1 MVVMAVQIAYFR
13 SSPGWLAGVG
23 SEFHLYLVRD
33 NKDSAGGWKTALT
46 VAARPA
52 REKNKYFDKACINL
66 PPLTTGTGTVL
77 HHLILIICKYQV
89 L

>member
-46 VAARPA
+46 VAVQH
-52 REKNKYFDKACINL
+52 KNKYFDKICINPLTVPGWPVL
-66 PPLTTGTGTVL
+66 PPSSDDL
-77 HHLILIICKYQV
+77 
-89 L
+89 

>member
-46 VAARPA
+46 VAPWPVG
-52 REKNKYFDKACINL
+52 EKNKYFDKACIDL
-66 PPLTTGTGTVL
+66 PPHQPALTSVL
-77 HHLILIICKYQV
+77 HHLIICKYQV

>member
-1 MVVMAVQIAYFR
+1 MAVQIAYFR

-52 REKNKYFDKACINL
+52 REKNKYFDKAWINL
-66 PPLTTGTGTVL
+66 PTSSD
-77 HHLILIICKYQV
+77 
-89 L
+89 